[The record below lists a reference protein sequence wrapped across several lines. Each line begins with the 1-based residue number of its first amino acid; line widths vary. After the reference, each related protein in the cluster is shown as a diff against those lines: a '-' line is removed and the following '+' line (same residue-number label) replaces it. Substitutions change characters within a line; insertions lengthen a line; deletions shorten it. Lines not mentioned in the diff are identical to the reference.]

1 MKISSL
7 QSSGGV
13 VKLEVMN
20 TKGAEVPWEE
30 GEMGMSD
37 VRKDVPPKTAFTV
50 SAGFECLEIYY
61 KKNVDLYLCYC
72 GIEECS
78 KGHSF
83 GPAVRNEYLIHYIL
97 SGRGIYQIPGKTY
110 EVGPGE
116 FFLIPPGQT
125 TFYQADKEE
134 PWSYIWIGF
143 QGMKAPMYMEYLHL
157 DGKERVVG
165 KCSQT
170 EKLKHLVEQMLRA
183 RALTFADELQR
194 EGLLYEFIAELA
206 RDAERDRAD
215 VESAQEEYPKQIYV
229 DHMLHYIE
237 RHLDQKILISE
248 MAKEIGLSRNYLS
261 NCFKSVMH
269 ETLKDYLTRIRME
282 KAERLLTTTTDTI
295 GEVAAAV
302 GYKDALAF
310 SKVFHKKYQISP
322 TAYREQ
328 YAKNPEELQIKN
340 NFF

>member
-37 VRKDVPPKTAFTV
+37 VRKDVPPKTAFTE
-50 SAGFECLEIYY
+50 SAGFECLEVYY

-78 KGHSF
+78 RGHSF
-83 GPAVRNEYLIHYIL
+83 GPAVRKEYLIHYIL
-97 SGRGIYQIPGKTY
+97 SGRGIYQIHGKTY
-110 EVGPGE
+110 EVGQGE
-116 FFLIPPGQT
+116 FFLIPPDET
-125 TFYQADKEE
+125 TFYQADTEE
-134 PWSYIWIGF
+134 PWRYIWIGF
-143 QGMKAPMYMEYLHL
+143 QGMKATMYMEYLHL
-157 DGKERVVG
+157 DGEERVVG
-165 KCSQT
+165 KCSQK
-170 EKLKHLVEQMLRA
+170 EKLKHLVEEMLRA
-183 RALTFADELQR
+183 RALTFADELHR
-194 EGLLYEFIAELA
+194 EGLLYEFMAALA
-206 RDAERDRAD
+206 QDAED
-215 VESAQEEYPKQIYV
+215 
-229 DHMLHYIE
+229 
-237 RHLDQKILISE
+237 
-248 MAKEIGLSRNYLS
+248 AKEIGLSRNYLS

-269 ETLKDYLTRIRME
+269 ETLKDYLTRVRME

-302 GYKDALAF
+302 GYEDALAF
-310 SKVFHKKYQISP
+310 SKVFHKKYHVSP
-322 TAYREQ
+322 RAYREQ
-328 YAKNPEELQIKN
+328 YAKNPEDLQIKN

>member
-1 MKISSL
+1 
-7 QSSGGV
+7 
-13 VKLEVMN
+13 
-20 TKGAEVPWEE
+20 
-30 GEMGMSD
+30 
-37 VRKDVPPKTAFTV
+37 
-50 SAGFECLEIYY
+50 
-61 KKNVDLYLCYC
+61 
-72 GIEECS
+72 
-78 KGHSF
+78 
-83 GPAVRNEYLIHYIL
+83 
-97 SGRGIYQIPGKTY
+97 
-110 EVGPGE
+110 
-116 FFLIPPGQT
+116 
-125 TFYQADKEE
+125 
-134 PWSYIWIGF
+134 
-143 QGMKAPMYMEYLHL
+143 
-157 DGKERVVG
+157 
-165 KCSQT
+165 
-170 EKLKHLVEQMLRA
+170 
-183 RALTFADELQR
+183 
-194 EGLLYEFIAELA
+194 
-206 RDAERDRAD
+206 
-215 VESAQEEYPKQIYV
+215 
-229 DHMLHYIE
+229 MLHYIE

>member
-83 GPAVRNEYLIHYIL
+83 GPAVRRISDPLYFIRQGNISDSWKNLRGRPGRVLFDPAGTDNLLPGGQGRTLVLHMDWISGHEGAYVHGISASGWERAGCGKMFPDGKIKT
-97 SGRGIYQIPGKTY
+97 SGRT
-110 EVGPGE
+110 
-116 FFLIPPGQT
+116 
-125 TFYQADKEE
+125 D
-134 PWSYIWIGF
+134 
-143 QGMKAPMYMEYLHL
+143 AP
-157 DGKERVVG
+157 
-165 KCSQT
+165 
-170 EKLKHLVEQMLRA
+170 A

-229 DHMLHYIE
+229 EHMLHYIE
-237 RHLDQKILISE
+237 RHLDQKILILE

-269 ETLKDYLTRIRME
+269 ETLKDYLTRVRWE
-282 KAERLLTTTTDTI
+282 KAERL
-295 GEVAAAV
+295 
-302 GYKDALAF
+302 
-310 SKVFHKKYQISP
+310 
-322 TAYREQ
+322 
-328 YAKNPEELQIKN
+328 
-340 NFF
+340 